1 MNILETQVAHVRNN
15 VQMSSAL
22 MEKFICNVTHD
33 QGNSGP
39 SLLMLT
45 DHAYGSALLSWFARH
60 DLAALRQWLYTAAR
74 LDQAYYR
81 RVEDRG
87 GSLGKTW
94 AFVKPLVS
102 NHPGM
107 IRWFAECDMIYD
119 LKQVE
124 NVRTWDYLTY
134 QAPLALRGDWDRL
147 ARRSQVAMD
156 YLSATKSK
164 AKYLPDQE
172 FFLALA
178 SQDRPGM
185 EAALEKLTQP
195 KLIRSRIND
204 EHGFA
209 ETLIST
215 PAVVYA
221 KIAWLHG
228 HEVKVNTPL
237 VPAEWL
243 PMEPLPRYE
252 EQHAFLSLESV
263 G

>member
-1 MNILETQVAHVRNN
+1 M
-15 VQMSSAL
+15 
-22 MEKFICNVTHD
+22 
-33 QGNSGP
+33 
-39 SLLMLT
+39 
-45 DHAYGSALLSWFARH
+45 
-60 DLAALRQWLYTAAR
+60 RQWLYTAAG
-74 LDQAYYR
+74 LDQTYYGR
-81 RVEDRG
+81 IEDRDRAMNKAWR
-87 GSLGKTW
+87 LLY
-94 AFVKPLVS
+94 PLVS

-124 NVRTWDYLTY
+124 NVRTWDYLGY

-164 AKYLPDQE
+164 ARYLADQE

-178 SQDRPGM
+178 RQDRPGM
-185 EAALEKLTQP
+185 EAALERLTQP
-195 KLIRSRIND
+195 KLIRSRING
-204 EHGFA
+204 EHGLA
-209 ETLIST
+209 ENLITT

-228 HEVKVNTPL
+228 HEVQVNSPL

-243 PMEPLPRYE
+243 PMEPLPHYE
-252 EQHAFLSLESV
+252 EQYAFLSPS
-263 G
+263 